1 MTALAQDSL
10 RLHTPRRAFEGGIER
25 RNPADIAAPG
35 AGAKPDVSE
44 GPGPGPFGPGPG
56 CNLFPAPPSVGTAF
70 NLSYFGP
77 PPSATNESLVGPVQL
92 LKSGPIDLVKGT
104 ITVPL
109 YLGHMKNGANVWY
122 ILSDVSDP
130 NVAALLGLNFSAKM
144 AFMSNAART
153 ANLDLNGDLVFDKG
167 TVDFSPIRSITA
179 ATRWQEIPSTGFQP
193 DAPGAQPSQ

>member
-1 MTALAQDSL
+1 MATATAMTLCMTALAQDSPRL
-10 RLHTPRRAFEGGIER
+10 RTPRRALEGGIER
-25 RNPADIAAPG
+25 RNPADIATPG
-35 AGAKPDVSE
+35 ADTNPNMSQ

-109 YLGHMKNGANVWY
+109 YLGHMKNGTNVWY
-122 ILSDVSDP
+122 ILSDVSSRQVQWGR
-130 NVAALLGLNFSAKM
+130 NSLLLRFSLALS
-144 AFMSNAART
+144 
-153 ANLDLNGDLVFDKG
+153 
-167 TVDFSPIRSITA
+167 
-179 ATRWQEIPSTGFQP
+179 ATRTTVRSF
-193 DAPGAQPSQ
+193 